1 MLDLH
6 GMSAPV
12 AWVWFCLWC
21 AARCSQCTP
30 QCAVV
35 TYLHSIK
42 KQFHDR
48 CLAGEVPEVIF
59 ESFPQQISI
68 ITGWGRNSESGVS
81 VIKPLIENLLVS
93 ELVPPIRIIQQPFN
107 NTGVILIPRSQL
119 RRWLNMSVISNAKA
133 VWRTHI
139 PRSVPRVSAPR
150 PPHVHAGSMSR
161 GCSAWTR

>member
-1 MLDLH
+1 M
-6 GMSAPV
+6 
-12 AWVWFCLWC
+12 
-21 AARCSQCTP
+21 
-30 QCAVV
+30 V

-81 VIKPLIENLLVS
+81 IIKPLIENLLVA

-139 PRSVPRVSAPR
+139 PRSVCERAEPLLAYLTHARHYREHVKGLFSLDKASMALSA
-150 PPHVHAGSMSR
+150 GDLGEML
-161 GCSAWTR
+161 GDE